1 MDAEL
6 TTGQE
11 PRFPVALLARCGA
24 DLYRANAF
32 RVTGL
37 GVEAGGREIARQ
49 AERLQTMQKLG
60 SAIRPGGALALEP
73 PPDTDA
79 LRQASQR
86 LADPEQRLVD
96 ELFWFW
102 PLTAGCADRDPA
114 LAALAR
120 GDLAEAAR
128 QWTTRELND
137 DASAHNLAVLAHL
150 QALDLERLGD
160 ELPRETAQQ
169 QSKFWLDAQQ
179 QWRKVLQNEAFWGR
193 LTARV
198 RILDDPRLTTG
209 LVRRIRQALPEMLLT
224 INAQLAVA
232 ALERQETD
240 RAYRHLTLIRA
251 SGFDQADIDA
261 ALARVIQP
269 FRKRLMTLI
278 DTARNEAQA
287 APSSADVVAER
298 LLLQSKG
305 LTSILCAILP
315 TESTVR
321 VTLLDELASC
331 ADRCLTVFV
340 NETRKWSRC
349 LELEKQIHAIA
360 ASPGLR
366 STIEEEIEVCERN
379 AAEEEHYGVC
389 WFCKKQAPTPS
400 CEVEVKLYGDVKST
414 RQWGDNMV
422 RTTWNIRTMMAPR
435 CNGCRQLHER
445 FAGVLKKTFVVVL
458 FLGYLSGVA
467 LFLQRGEPWGIALV
481 AGVVVL
487 PVALISLGIVI
498 PVFFGIEILVLKMKY
513 GTKPTT
519 KANQF
524 PPIAALMKAGWKLG
538 DKPPGN
544 S

>member
-11 PRFPVALLARCGA
+11 PQFPVALLARCGA

-49 AERLQTMQKLG
+49 AERLRTMQKLG
-60 SAIRPGGALALEP
+60 SAIRPGGAPALEP

-102 PLTAGCADRDPA
+102 PLTAGCADPDPA

-150 QALDLERLGD
+150 QALDLEHLGGG
-160 ELPRETAQQ
+160 LPSESAQQ

-251 SGFDQADIDA
+251 SGFDQAAIDA

-287 APSSADVVAER
+287 APRSADVVAER

-366 STIEEEIEVCERN
+366 STIEEEMEVCERN
-379 AAEEEHYGVC
+379 AADEEHYGVC

-400 CEVEVKLYGDVKST
+400 CEMEVKLYGDVKST
-414 RQWGDNMV
+414 QQGNMV

-435 CNGCRQLHER
+435 CNGCRQLHQKWQ
-445 FAGVLKKTFVVVL
+445 GVFDKSFWVIM
-458 FLGYLSGVA
+458 FLGYLITVA
-467 LFLQRGEPWGIALV
+467 IILQDAKGHWLAAFVLGLFGLFPSAV
-481 AGVVVL
+481 AGAVIL
-487 PVALISLGIVI
+487 ALLFSIKSLG
-498 PVFFGIEILVLKMKY
+498 LKMKY
-513 GTKPTT
+513 GIQNEGA
-519 KANQF
+519 ANDF
-524 PPIAALMKAGWKLG
+524 PPIVALMKAGWKRG